1 MNAARNQESI
11 WCLFYIPSFSGK
23 RDRLLFV
30 GSQRSHEAT
39 MEVEHLPAFGV
50 ACSGELFGKR
60 YTLEALSQRRLPG
73 DTEDAT
79 GLQFAGSFE
88 QMDGPSGDF
97 TIAERAD
104 GELMTLGL
112 YGTPSSIRVVKVQ
125 SSLVTCPVQVTGLGN
140 DIEVCLESP
149 GDPLLSPIAARASM
163 QSFTAANSYV
173 GYCVTK
179 KEYSDETVPMPALLT
194 TFMLISELILRRYYL
209 RVDAS

>member
-1 MNAARNQESI
+1 MNTTRNQESI
-11 WCLFYIPSFSGK
+11 CCLFYIPSFSGK

-50 ACSGELFGKR
+50 ACSGELFGKQ
-60 YTLEALSQRRLPG
+60 YTLKALSQRRLPG

-79 GLQFAGSFE
+79 RVQFAGSFE

-112 YGTPSSIRVVKVQ
+112 YGAPSSIRAVKVQ
-125 SSLVTCPVQVTGLGN
+125 STLVICPVRFTGLGN
-140 DIEVCLESP
+140 DIELCLESP
-149 GDPLLSPIAARASM
+149 GDPLLSPIAARACT
-163 QSFTAANSYV
+163 QPFTAANSYV
-173 GYCVTK
+173 G
-179 KEYSDETVPMPALLT
+179 
-194 TFMLISELILRRYYL
+194 
-209 RVDAS
+209 